1 MAIEYMLQQ
10 DISKAK
16 LEQKKITLKIAK
28 EKNKN
33 KLKKL
38 QYRLDGIEDYIY
50 CKEHPEDF
58 WFIYINSFLTFE
70 IFGLIFF
77 YEHLCVRVCSF

>member
-1 MAIEYMLQQ
+1 MSSITLDDEKWTKGEYCMAFECMLQQ

-16 LEQKKITLKIAK
+16 LEQRKVITKIAK

-50 CKEHPEDF
+50 SKGHPEDF
-58 WFIYINSFLTFE
+58 
-70 IFGLIFF
+70 
-77 YEHLCVRVCSF
+77 

>member
-1 MAIEYMLQQ
+1 MSSIILDDEKWTRGELCMAIEYMLQQ

-58 WFIYINSFLTFE
+58 
-70 IFGLIFF
+70 
-77 YEHLCVRVCSF
+77 